1 MGVEN
6 RECCWKDCVAI
17 TENGREVS
25 QNFKNKTTT
34 LHDPTIPFFGI
45 HPKEKQ

>member
-1 MGVEN
+1 MGVES
-6 RECCWKDCVAI
+6 RECCWKDRVAV

-25 QNFKNKTTT
+25 QNLKSKTT
-34 LHDPTIPFFGI
+34 LHDPAIPFFGI